1 MYDEALI
8 DYRTHIHFPKT
19 DSWKSI
25 FYFYHLAD
33 LFFKNEQLDSA
44 QIYYLK
50 AYQCA
55 NSVIADTNYT
65 SKSFYSEYT
74 KYYYRSLMMGSIA
87 EIYMKQQK
95 YAKAIPLLKEDVEK
109 SKSIAE
115 ISNAIIK
122 RIDLAECY
130 LKLNNLSVTKAYMD
144 TISSLMKINKW
155 YYFDFR
161 NYKLRSDYFLKRK
174 DYDSAA
180 VNLNK
185 YVALNQTIEERLRK
199 NKAIVILTIMDTD
212 KQRATVA
219 TQKLELE
226 SAKLK
231 TAEQQAQKNLLY
243 GGLGIL
249 SIALLG
255 VLYNGFQKS
264 KRRREIEKS
273 LREKEVL
280 LKEVHHRVKNNLTTL
295 KSLLYLQA
303 KASSNS
309 EVKSVLEEC
318 QLRIQSMALIHQNLY
333 EESESEHVEF
343 RHFIEQLFE
352 ALEFSFKSANTKVNV
367 EINSNE
373 VQLDMS
379 TALFL
384 GLILNELV
392 TNSYKHAFK
401 NRTEGKI
408 GLNIFKADGKI
419 SVIYFDDGQGLT
431 DGFDEE
437 MKGFGF
443 KLIRILT
450 QQINAKLVYSKLNNL
465 STFTI
470 TIYEAT

>member
-1 MYDEALI
+1 M
-8 DYRTHIHFPKT
+8 K
-19 DSWKSI
+19 
-25 FYFYHLAD
+25 
-33 LFFKNEQLDSA
+33 
-44 QIYYLK
+44 
-50 AYQCA
+50 
-55 NSVIADTNYT
+55 
-65 SKSFYSEYT
+65 
-74 KYYYRSLMMGSIA
+74 
-87 EIYMKQQK
+87 KQQK

-180 VNLNK
+180 VNLN
-185 YVALNQTIEERLRK
+185 
-199 NKAIVILTIMDTD
+199 MDTD

-249 SIALLG
+249 IIALLG

-352 ALEFSFKSANTKVNV
+352 ALEFSFKSVNTEVNV
-367 EINSNE
+367 KINSNE